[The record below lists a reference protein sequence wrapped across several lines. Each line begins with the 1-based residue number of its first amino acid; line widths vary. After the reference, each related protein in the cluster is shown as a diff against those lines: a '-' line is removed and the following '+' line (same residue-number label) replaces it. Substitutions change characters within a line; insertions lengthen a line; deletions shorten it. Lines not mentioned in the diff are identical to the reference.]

1 MIRTHHLLSFVRKKK
16 SLISRSLCSF
26 CTPEA
31 LELVSCHWL
40 LKFGLQR
47 HTLVQIFLVKH
58 RSAQRRQ
65 AHFTSCDVSPFFFCF
80 EGIKSQE
87 SRLIWKLELSNI
99 FKDIQALV
107 VRRLSSLTIAGLH
120 LSITLLYLRIWL
132 SFYKVPLIIS

>member
-65 AHFTSCDVSPFFFCF
+65 AHFTSCDVSPFFLLRRD
-80 EGIKSQE
+80 QE

-107 VRRLSSLTIAGLH
+107 VRRLSSLTIAGLQ
-120 LSITLLYLRIWL
+120 LSITLLYLRSWL